1 MRRIRKCGGYIDA
14 AAGNA
19 MTKRNRAA
27 SVAVMDKDDS
37 HGTDQSATQA
47 LVDALYPQLKR
58 IARDLR
64 WRYSAGE
71 TMRATA
77 LVSECFLKLRNVEGF
92 ADEAHFLRTAARAMR
107 QILVN
112 HARARL
118 TAKRGGGV
126 AMADYDED
134 MPVYWESDDR
144 LVALDGALDRL
155 QDVSPR
161 LAQIVEMRF
170 FGGYA
175 EKEIAGLLDCN
186 ERTIRRDWVK
196 AKALLLLDMNDG
208 EVAAL

>member
-1 MRRIRKCGGYIDA
+1 
-14 AAGNA
+14 
-19 MTKRNRAA
+19 MTKYIRTSSMAL
-27 SVAVMDKDDS
+27 MDKDDS
-37 HGTDQSATQA
+37 QGANQSATQA

-118 TAKRGGGV
+118 TAKRGGGA

-134 MPVYWESDDR
+134 MPVYWESDER

-161 LAQIVEMRF
+161 LAHIVEMRF

-208 EVAAL
+208 EVDAL

>member
-1 MRRIRKCGGYIDA
+1 
-14 AAGNA
+14 
-19 MTKRNRAA
+19 MTKYIRTSSMAL
-27 SVAVMDKDDS
+27 MDKDDS
-37 HGTDQSATQA
+37 QGANQSATQA

-118 TAKRGGGV
+118 TAKRGGGA

-208 EVAAL
+208 EVDAL

>member
-1 MRRIRKCGGYIDA
+1 
-14 AAGNA
+14 
-19 MTKRNRAA
+19 MTKRHCAA
-27 SVAVMDKDDS
+27 SVAAMDRHDS
-37 HGTDQSATQA
+37 PETQA

-77 LVSECFLKLRNVEGF
+77 LVSECFLKLRHVEGF
-92 ADEAHFLRTAARAMR
+92 TDEAHFLRTAARAMR

-118 TAKRGGGV
+118 TAKRGGG
-126 AMADYDED
+126 AILADYDED

-175 EKEIAGLLDCN
+175 EKEIGGLLGCN
-186 ERTIRRDWVK
+186 ERTVRRDWVK

-208 EVAAL
+208 EMAL